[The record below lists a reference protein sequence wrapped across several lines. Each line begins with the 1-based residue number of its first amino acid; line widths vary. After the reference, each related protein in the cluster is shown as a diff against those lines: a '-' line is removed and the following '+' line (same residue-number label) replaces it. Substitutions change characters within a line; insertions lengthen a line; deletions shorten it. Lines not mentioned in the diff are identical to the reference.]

1 MNSQIVQGNAASP
14 VAYFDRAMAAL
25 KSLNLF
31 RDEDAAQPAVAL
43 VRGLAG
49 VDEARAVAIA
59 RVLQQSSRFNE
70 VVRDE
75 LTSVKAS
82 ERYTEIVKAFD
93 SIRDDAKRLV
103 EQAADGKI
111 DARERIQNGWM
122 KLTRGDISDRF
133 GKIRDTFLAVSRD
146 SGAQLDREST
156 ILEMY
161 ADFRLALKGAEVQ
174 AYELFG
180 MQEQA
185 LKAAQATLASAQE
198 TLDRASVPDRESVGT
213 SAVIIDPVPP
223 HKSITELMADY
234 GRMVMVRDEALRAVQ
249 AEDERYQVAKDLAD
263 NLQVAYATS
272 EAVMTRVLQSHQV
285 KRRVNQRSITFF
297 STNET
302 VLTAL
307 NAAFVTQLGLH
318 ESTATLKAMQDGM
331 NKSIEAV
338 ADVGDQLLKD
348 GLEAGYG
355 STISVDAVRKLV
367 DSVVNF
373 QQTVGTDIEDLRENA
388 TRDAADISA
397 YVEQGKRRYAA
408 LVNTREVQQNVIE
421 RESSQ

>member
-1 MNSQIVQGNAASP
+1 MNSQIVQGNATSP

-146 SGAQLDREST
+146 AGAQLDREST

-174 AYELFG
+174 AHELFEL
-180 MQEQA
+180 QSHALEQA
-185 LKAAQATLASAQE
+185 KTTLEHAQGVVSNDDN
-198 TLDRASVPDRESVGT
+198 LDQAEYARRV
-213 SAVIIDPVPP
+213 
-223 HKSITELMADY
+223 MA
-234 GRMVMVRDEALRAVQ
+234 RDEALRTVQ

-272 EAVMTRVLQSHQV
+272 EAVMARVLQSHQV

-318 ESTATLKAMQDGM
+318 ESTATLKAMQEGM

-338 ADVGDQLLKD
+338 TEVGDQLLKE

-355 STISVDAVRKLV
+355 GTISVDAVRKLV

-373 QQTVGTDIEDLRENA
+373 QETVGTDIEDLRENA

-397 YVEQGKRRYAA
+397 YVEQGKRRYSA
-408 LVNTREVQQNVIE
+408 LVEHHRKAEAPAP
-421 RESSQ
+421 